1 MDRTSPSNRWTPQI
15 VPYHRPMVIF
25 VLAMI
30 AVVAALWART
40 CFASARR
47 SDGLA
52 RRRWLYHGAFW
63 SAAAAGLV
71 GLALLARSPGFALA
85 ALAACVGF
93 VAWGVRLKLTG
104 DRPAG

>member
-1 MDRTSPSNRWTPQI
+1 
-15 VPYHRPMVIF
+15 MVIF
-25 VLAMI
+25 VLAMV

-47 SDGLA
+47 TEGLA

-71 GLALLARSPGFALA
+71 GLALLARAPGFALA
-85 ALAACVGF
+85 ALAACLGLL
-93 VAWGVRLKLTG
+93 AWGLRLKLSAEP
-104 DRPAG
+104 PAG